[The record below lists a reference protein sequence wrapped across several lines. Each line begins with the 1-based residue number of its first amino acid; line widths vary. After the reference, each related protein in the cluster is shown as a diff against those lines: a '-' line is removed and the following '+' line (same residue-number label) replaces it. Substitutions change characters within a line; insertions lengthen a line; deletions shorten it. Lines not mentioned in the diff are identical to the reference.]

1 MSPGR
6 GMPWSVIISGRA
18 GVVPPSLCLL
28 EVPVSSLVPAESPL
42 GTIAKSFEMGV
53 DVLWDQP
60 RVLGCVCVRSGAWQD
75 GRKGSTQP
83 LGLECGWTGRAT
95 LAQMPGARWNSGA
108 VPHGPLEKTGQYL
121 SAPLL
126 SFWKH
131 WCIQSLLA
139 PPARLC
145 WFSPT
150 RAVPWDCRGL
160 ATHEHPLLWAPSDSL
175 INNLAWFL

>member
-6 GMPWSVIISGRA
+6 GMPPSMIISGRA
-18 GVVPPSLCLL
+18 GVVPPSVCPL
-28 EVPVSSLVPAESPL
+28 EVPLSSLVPVESPL
-42 GTIAKSFEMGV
+42 GTIAKGFEMGV

-60 RVLGCVCVRSGAWQD
+60 HVLSCVCVRSGAWQE

-83 LGLECGWTGRAT
+83 LGLECGWTRRAT
-95 LAQMPGARWNSGA
+95 LAWMPGARWNSGA
-108 VPHGPLEKTGQYL
+108 VPHGPLEKTGQYF
-121 SAPLL
+121 SALLL
-126 SFWKH
+126 SFWEH

-139 PPARLC
+139 PPASLC

-160 ATHEHPLLWAPSDSL
+160 ATHERPFSL
-175 INNLAWFL
+175 GPE

>member
-1 MSPGR
+1 
-6 GMPWSVIISGRA
+6 MPWSVIISGRA

-60 RVLGCVCVRSGAWQD
+60 RVLGCVCVRNGAWQD

-95 LAQMPGARWNSGA
+95 LAQMPGAR
-108 VPHGPLEKTGQYL
+108 
-121 SAPLL
+121 
-126 SFWKH
+126 
-131 WCIQSLLA
+131 
-139 PPARLC
+139 
-145 WFSPT
+145 
-150 RAVPWDCRGL
+150 
-160 ATHEHPLLWAPSDSL
+160 
-175 INNLAWFL
+175 